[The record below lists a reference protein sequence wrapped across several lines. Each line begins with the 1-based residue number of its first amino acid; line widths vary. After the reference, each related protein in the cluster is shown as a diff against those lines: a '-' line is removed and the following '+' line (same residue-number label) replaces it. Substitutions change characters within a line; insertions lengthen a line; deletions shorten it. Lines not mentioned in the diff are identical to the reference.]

1 MKKDTTQS
9 TVLVT
14 GAASGIGRA
23 ITKRCLND
31 GFTVHACDIDKESL
45 QRLKSESP
53 AGRVFD
59 RCIDIANHDDVKTY
73 FEYLSAQNI
82 QPCYLVNNAGIYLGK
97 NIFDYAPEEMTRVMS
112 VNCLGAVYFSRYFA
126 FSLINA
132 KRSGV
137 IVNMSSV
144 AGEEGSSDAIYGLT
158 KAALL
163 GFTKSCA
170 INFSPFIRVNAVA
183 PALVS
188 TSLID
193 KVPDWRQ
200 REYRAGELL
209 TDPITP
215 DDVADTIAFL
225 LSDQSKR
232 YTGAI
237 FDINNG
243 HYRR

>member
-1 MKKDTTQS
+1 MNNDTTQS
-9 TVLVT
+9 TVIVT

-23 ITKRCLND
+23 ITKRCLKD
-31 GFTVHACDIDKESL
+31 GFTVHACDIDKEAL
-45 QRLKSESP
+45 QNLKAESP
-53 AGRVFD
+53 ADRFFD
-59 RCIDIANHDDVKTY
+59 QCINVANHDEVKAY
-73 FEYLSAQNI
+73 FEYLSTTNI
-82 QPCYLVNNAGIYLGK
+82 QPCYLVNNAGVYLGK
-97 NIFDYAPEEMTRVMS
+97 NIFDYAPEEVTHVMS

-126 FSLINA
+126 SSLMNA
-132 KRSGV
+132 KRHGV

-163 GFTKSCA
+163 GLTKSCA
-170 INFSPFIRVNAVA
+170 INFAPTIRVNAVA

-209 TDPITP
+209 KEPITP
-215 DDVADTIAFL
+215 DDVADTVAFL